1 MSSKSNNCI
10 VFVFFV
16 YVLERYVKID
26 DLPNV
31 GIVIF
36 ISKGEF
42 MINEE
47 KVLNIVKS
55 IISEEVSKVNR
66 NDFNRVQ
73 FKMDEL
79 ESQLSETIKEL
90 RKLQDS
96 IPDGL
101 KTLTN
106 GRVKNI
112 SENLSNAHNTLKVLK
127 NKVREHRKS
136 THQVSVEE
144 KKK

>member
-1 MSSKSNNCI
+1 
-10 VFVFFV
+10 
-16 YVLERYVKID
+16 
-26 DLPNV
+26 
-31 GIVIF
+31 
-36 ISKGEF
+36 

-47 KVLNIVKS
+47 KVLKIINS
-55 IISEEVSKVNR
+55 ILSEEVSKVNR
-66 NDFNRVQ
+66 NDYNRVQ

-79 ESQLSETIKEL
+79 ESQLSDTLKEL

-106 GRVKNI
+106 SRVKNI
-112 SENLSNAHNTLKVLK
+112 SENLTNAHNTLKVLK
-127 NKVREHRKS
+127 SKVREHKKS
-136 THQVSVEE
+136 LNQMSIEE

>member
-1 MSSKSNNCI
+1 MN
-10 VFVFFV
+10 
-16 YVLERYVKID
+16 ID
-26 DLPNV
+26 MIKEDDILPL
-31 GIVIF
+31 I
-36 ISKGEF
+36 K
-42 MINEE
+42 
-47 KVLNIVKS
+47 NILA
-55 IISEEVSKVNR
+55 EEVSKVSR
-66 NDFNRVQ
+66 TEYGKVQ

-106 GRVKNI
+106 SRITNI
-112 SENLSNAHNTLKVLK
+112 SNNLTVAQNTLKVLK
-127 NKVREHRKS
+127 NKVREHKKFANQ
-136 THQVSVEE
+136 TNIEE